1 MNKKMKNL
9 KMYCISLDPKHLRFI
24 KNLGYEPVGLGNK
37 KFSNEWI
44 RDNTKNNIS
53 EKNKYYGEYTF
64 HYWLWKNHLDKLDD
78 KWIGFC
84 QYRKFWTF
92 EEFNKNDLNIN
103 KLNSIVLKEI
113 PDKFKNYDTILG
125 SPFIFERKVSKF
137 LKRNF
142 KLILKN
148 PLVLLKKNKI
158 NIKFQFDLMHGE
170 KNLDLAIDLLDDKDK
185 KDFNHFVN
193 NNTEFNPHNMFI
205 CRSKD
210 VLKSY
215 YDTVFPWLERCET
228 IFGFKN
234 LSGYD
239 LTRIYGF
246 LAERFLSYWFQKN
259 TKYITMPITFY
270 DIRNDFV

>member
-1 MNKKMKNL
+1 MSNL
-9 KMYCISLDPKHLRFI
+9 NMYCLTTNDSNLSRI
-24 KNLGYEPVGLGNK
+24 KKLNYIPVGLGTD
-37 KFSNEWI
+37 KFDKEWTT
-44 RDNTKNNIS
+44 DNTGKNIS
-53 EKNKYYGEYTF
+53 FKNKFYGENTF
-64 HYWLWKNHLDKLDD
+64 HYWLWKNHLNKLED

-84 QYRKFWTF
+84 QYRKFWTLD
-92 EEFNKNDLNIN
+92 EFNKNDLNIN

-125 SPFIFERKVSKF
+125 NPFIFERKVSKF

-148 PLVLLKKNKI
+148 PSVILNKNKI

-170 KNLDLAIDLLDDKDK
+170 KNLDLAINLLGEKDK
-185 KDFNHFVN
+185 KDFNNFVN
-193 NNTEFNPHNMFI
+193 NNTKFNPHNMFI

-210 VLKSY
+210 VLESY

-270 DIRNDFV
+270 DIRNDFA